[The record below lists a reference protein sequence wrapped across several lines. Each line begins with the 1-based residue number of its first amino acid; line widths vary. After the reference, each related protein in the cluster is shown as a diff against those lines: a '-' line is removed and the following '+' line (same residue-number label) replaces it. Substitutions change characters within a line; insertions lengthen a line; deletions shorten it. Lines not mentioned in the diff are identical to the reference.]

1 MREKTKRNTNIYLQK
16 EGKTSIRSK
25 KIPEK
30 RKTYRE
36 LSKKYN
42 ISIEAIRKIVN
53 RYRSIYG

>member
-1 MREKTKRNTNIYLQK
+1 MREKTKRNTSIYLQK
-16 EGKTSIRSK
+16 EGKTSINSK
-25 KIPEK
+25 KIPEN